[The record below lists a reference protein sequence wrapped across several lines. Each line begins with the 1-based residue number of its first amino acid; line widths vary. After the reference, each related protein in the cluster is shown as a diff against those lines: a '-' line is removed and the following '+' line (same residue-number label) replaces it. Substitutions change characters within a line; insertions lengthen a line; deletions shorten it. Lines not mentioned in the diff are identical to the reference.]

1 MLICFIYI
9 ALREAVGARQP
20 ELAFRQ
26 NISEIVI
33 HNDYKFE
40 EYYAITKD
48 GYILT
53 VFRVNHR
60 KTKSGAPVV
69 FMQHGVVDSADAWL
83 VHTEEFSPAFNLARE
98 GYDVWL
104 GNNRGNIYSRSHLR
118 LDEKRDAE
126 EFYDYSWS
134 EMGKY
139 DLPAQI
145 QLALDKTQMKKL
157 TYIGHSQGST

>member
-1 MLICFIYI
+1 MAAAAKI
-9 ALREAVGARQP
+9 P
-20 ELAFRQ
+20 DLAFRQ

-33 HNDYKFE
+33 YNDYIFE

-48 GYILT
+48 GYILK

-60 KTKSGAPVV
+60 NTPEGAPVV
-69 FMQHGVVDSADAWL
+69 FMQHGIVDSADAWL
-83 VHTEEFSPAFNLARE
+83 VHTESSAPAFNLARE

-104 GNNRGNIYSRSHLR
+104 GNNRGNIYSRSHLK

-126 EFYDYSWS
+126 EFYDFTWA
-134 EMGKY
+134 EMGLY

-145 QLALDKTQMKKL
+145 
-157 TYIGHSQGST
+157 